1 MVFEPMRKKLAEK
14 EEKKKN

>member
-14 EEKKKN
+14 EKKKKN